1 MIHVD
6 DMHWHLWEAIVL
18 QARDMYYKGFVSK
31 ELNAEV
37 TAISCE
43 TVATGKF
50 SEDLRTRACLVAQA
64 LEPNAEEWQKA
75 VAIEYEG
82 MNREAEMYERDYRL
96 QQSVSKGTGLHRFR
110 A

>member
-1 MIHVD
+1 MHVD
-6 DMHWHLWEAIVL
+6 DMHWHLWEAIML
-18 QARDMYYKGFVSK
+18 QARDMYSKGLVSK
-31 ELNAEV
+31 GLNIEV
-37 TAISCE
+37 TAITRE

-64 LEPNAEEWQKA
+64 LEPNEEEWQKA
-75 VAIEYEG
+75 VTIEYEE

-96 QQSVSKGTGLHRFR
+96 QQGVSKGAGLHCFG

>member
-1 MIHVD
+1 MHVD

-43 TVATGKF
+43 TVASGKF
-50 SEDLRTRACLVAQA
+50 SEDLRTRACLVAEA
-64 LEPNAEEWQKA
+64 LEPNAEEWRKA
-75 VAIEYEG
+75 VAIEYEE
-82 MNREAEMYERDYRL
+82 MNREAEMYERDRRL
-96 QQSVSKGTGLHRFR
+96 QQGVSEGTSIHRFG

>member
-1 MIHVD
+1 MHVE

-18 QARDMYYKGFVSK
+18 QARDMYSKGLVSK
-31 ELNAEV
+31 GLDIEV
-37 TAISCE
+37 TAITRE
-43 TVATGKF
+43 TVATGEF

-75 VAIEYEG
+75 VAIEYEE

-96 QQSVSKGTGLHRFR
+96 QQGVSKGADLHCFG

>member
-18 QARDMYYKGFVSK
+18 QAQDMYYKGFVSK

-50 SEDLRTRACLVAQA
+50 SEDLRTRACLVAEA
-64 LEPNAEEWQKA
+64 LEPNEEEWHKA
-75 VAIEYEG
+75 VAIEYEE
-82 MNREAEMYERDYRL
+82 MNREAEMYERDHRL
-96 QQSVSKGTGLHRFR
+96 QQGVSEGTGLHRFR

>member
-1 MIHVD
+1 MHVD

-50 SEDLRTRACLVAQA
+50 SEDLRTRACLVAEA
-64 LEPNAEEWQKA
+64 LESNEEEWHKA
-75 VAIEYEG
+75 VAIEYEV
-82 MNREAEMYERDYRL
+82 MNREAEMYERDRRL
-96 QQSVSKGTGLHRFR
+96 QQGVSEGAGIHRFG

>member
-1 MIHVD
+1 MHVD

-18 QARDMYYKGFVSK
+18 QARDMYSKGLVSK
-31 ELNAEV
+31 GLDIEV
-37 TAISCE
+37 TAITRE
-43 TVATGKF
+43 TVATGEF

-75 VAIEYEG
+75 VAIEYEE

-96 QQSVSKGTGLHRFR
+96 QQGVSKGADLHCFG